1 MSQVNPERAL
11 YSPEEAEFLSKME
24 KRWARYNREKV
35 EAIRSQLGPVDSLLE
50 IGCGSGQI
58 LKGLARDVPKLVGV
72 DEKEERLEDASK
84 NCPNTKLIRAKAEEL
99 KFHEE
104 FDVVLTSQ
112 MLHEVKQ
119 FGTIHQ
125 MREILRAI
133 WDALKPGG
141 RYFLLDHIDPG
152 EGRVI
157 IEVPNPTEQLLL
169 EFKSKFLLRSVWIK
183 KLGKGLYEIERR
195 DLQDFVSKTWSFNS
209 PMEDMEMKET
219 HASFSKE
226 EVQGMVRKAGFSP
239 AQFITFTDI
248 ENDLR
253 DHRIE
258 LKRKTSP
265 WHRKFLLISSKI
277 SSPAF

>member
-1 MSQVNPERAL
+1 MSQVNPGRAL

-24 KRWARYNREKV
+24 KKWARYNREKV

-72 DEKEERLEDASK
+72 DEKVERLENASK
-84 NCPNTKLIRAKAEEL
+84 NCPVAKLICATAEEL
-99 KFHEE
+99 KFQDE

-125 MREILRAI
+125 MSEILRAI
-133 WDALKPGG
+133 WNAIKPGG

-157 IEVPNPTEQLLL
+157 IEVPNSIKQILL

-183 KLGKGLYEIERR
+183 KLGKSLYEIERR
-195 DLQDFVSKTWSFNS
+195 DLQDFVTKTWSFNS

-226 EVQGMVRKAGFSP
+226 EVEGMVRKVGFSP
-239 AQFITFTDI
+239 TQFITFTGI

-253 DHRIE
+253 DHQIE
-258 LKRKTSP
+258 LKEEVP
-265 WHRKFLLISSKI
+265 WDRKFLLVSLK
-277 SSPAF
+277 P

>member
-1 MSQVNPERAL
+1 MSQVNPGRAL

-24 KRWARYNREKV
+24 KKWARYNREKV

-72 DEKEERLEDASK
+72 DEKVERLENASK
-84 NCPNTKLIRAKAEEL
+84 NCPVAKLICAKAEEL
-99 KFHEE
+99 EFQDE

-125 MREILRAI
+125 MSEILRAI
-133 WDALKPGG
+133 WNAIKPGG

-157 IEVPNPTEQLLL
+157 IEVPNSIKQILL

-183 KLGKGLYEIERR
+183 KLGKSLYEIERR
-195 DLQDFVSKTWSFNS
+195 DLQDFVTKTWSFNS

-226 EVQGMVRKAGFSP
+226 EVEGMVRKVGFSP
-239 AQFITFTDI
+239 TQFITFTGI

-253 DHRIE
+253 DHQIE
-258 LKRKTSP
+258 LKEEVP
-265 WHRKFLLISSKI
+265 WDRKFLLVSLK
-277 SSPAF
+277 P

>member
-1 MSQVNPERAL
+1 MSQVNPGRAL

-24 KRWARYNREKV
+24 KKWARYNREKV

-72 DEKEERLEDASK
+72 DEKVERLENASK
-84 NCPNTKLIRAKAEEL
+84 NCPVAKLICATAEEL
-99 KFHEE
+99 EYQDE

-125 MREILRAI
+125 MSEILRAI
-133 WDALKPGG
+133 WNAIKPGG

-157 IEVPNPTEQLLL
+157 IEVPNSIKQILL

-183 KLGKGLYEIERR
+183 KLGKSLYEIERR
-195 DLQDFVSKTWSFNS
+195 DLQDFVTKTWSFNS

-226 EVQGMVRKAGFSP
+226 EVEGMVRKVGFSP
-239 AQFITFTDI
+239 TQFITFTGI

-253 DHRIE
+253 DHQIE
-258 LKRKTSP
+258 LKEEVP
-265 WHRKFLLISSKI
+265 WDRKFLLVSLK
-277 SSPAF
+277 P

>member
-1 MSQVNPERAL
+1 MSQVNPGRAL

-24 KRWARYNREKV
+24 KKWARYNREKV

-72 DEKEERLEDASK
+72 DEKVERLENASK
-84 NCPNTKLIRAKAEEL
+84 NCPVAKLICAKAEEL
-99 KFHEE
+99 EFQDE

-125 MREILRAI
+125 MSEILRAI
-133 WDALKPGG
+133 WNAIKPGG

-157 IEVPNPTEQLLL
+157 IEVPNSIKQILL

-183 KLGKGLYEIERR
+183 KLGKSLYEIERR
-195 DLQDFVSKTWSFNS
+195 DLQDFVTKTWSFNS

-226 EVQGMVRKAGFSP
+226 EVEGMVRKVGFSP
-239 AQFITFTDI
+239 TRFITFTGI

-253 DHRIE
+253 DHQIE
-258 LKRKTSP
+258 LKEEVP
-265 WHRKFLLISSKI
+265 WDRKFLLVSLK
-277 SSPAF
+277 P